1 MPQHKSCFK
10 RIRVTKRQNL
20 RNRAVRSELR
30 NAIRNY
36 VDAPVEEKTTMLR
49 STISIID
56 NAVRKGILKNAT
68 ADRRKSRLTKLLNRQ
83 QKEASV

>member
-1 MPQHKSCFK
+1 M
-10 RIRVTKRQNL
+10 

-30 NAIRNY
+30 NAVRNY
-36 VDAPVEEKTTMLR
+36 VNAPVEEKTELLR

-56 NAVRKGILKNAT
+56 NAARKGIIKDAT

-83 QKEASV
+83 QKEITV